1 MCQVEFTMSR
11 CMAPATNLHIEV
23 WLNRLNMIRLPKP
36 VPNMIQIE
44 SLLLKTIHF
53 LVFPRA
59 PINTTVCKNEARQP
73 CRGWLYPNSN
83 CCQNICRIALDL
95 RLTSHG
101 FLWVFPKF
109 PSHCQEYEKL
119 LEQVRPFGK
128 DLALET
134 LRRGENGRPAIVT
147 WWQLRVFGEG
157 LGTSS
162 PQLGW
167 FNESFWGCSW
177 MRSPKTGC
185 RCLFLGCFWRSFCKC
200 RVQTS
205 SQLMVAS

>member
-11 CMAPATNLHIEV
+11 CMAPASNLHIEV
-23 WLNRLNMIRLPKP
+23 WLKP

-147 WWQLRVFGEG
+147 WWLLRAFGEG

-162 PQLGW
+162 PQWDGSTSPFGVAAGW
-167 FNESFWGCSW
+167 GPPKQAADVFFWDVFGAVSASVVCKLHPSW
-177 MRSPKTGC
+177 WWHHR
-185 RCLFLGCFWRSFCKC
+185 L
-200 RVQTS
+200 
-205 SQLMVAS
+205 

>member
-23 WLNRLNMIRLPKP
+23 WLKP

-119 LEQVRPFGK
+119 LEQGPSLWQRLGLG
-128 DLALET
+128 DLATWGERASSHRDLMAFKG
-134 LRRGENGRPAIVT
+134 LRGRTGNQQPPIGMVQRVLLGLQLDEVPQNRLPMSFFGMFLAQFLQVSCANFIPADGGII
-147 WWQLRVFGEG
+147 G
-157 LGTSS
+157 
-162 PQLGW
+162 
-167 FNESFWGCSW
+167 FNLLKW
-177 MRSPKTGC
+177 
-185 RCLFLGCFWRSFCKC
+185 
-200 RVQTS
+200 
-205 SQLMVAS
+205 